1 MYIIVAEVIEI
12 KKVDFIHESGVAIL
26 LGIFVGLIIKYGM
39 GKTIAFDES
48 SLFYFILP
56 PIIFSAGYTLKR
68 KNFIANFSYIFM
80 FGLFGTIISML
91 ILSYIVIS
99 VNDYLF
105 SNMEYRMFRLS
116 DYECLLL
123 CSILCA
129 SDSVAALT
137 IIKKKDYPKL
147 NSILFGEGIIN
158 DAVSILLFRA
168 IEDLI
173 RGKYLYWFD
182 LF

>member
-1 MYIIVAEVIEI
+1 MIVYIVIAEIIEI
-12 KKVDFIHESGVAIL
+12 KRIDFIHESGVAIF
-26 LGIFVGLIIKYGM
+26 LGIFAGLIIKYGV
-39 GKTIAFDES
+39 GQTITFDES

-80 FGLFGTIISML
+80 FGLFGTLISML
-91 ILSYIVIS
+91 VLSYLVLVI
-99 VNDYLF
+99 NEYLF
-105 SNMEYRMFRLS
+105 SASEYRNFRLS

-137 IIKKKDYPKL
+137 IIK
-147 NSILFGEGIIN
+147 
-158 DAVSILLFRA
+158 
-168 IEDLI
+168 
-173 RGKYLYWFD
+173 
-182 LF
+182 

>member
-1 MYIIVAEVIEI
+1 LIVYIVIAEIIEI
-12 KKVDFIHESGVAIL
+12 KRIDFIHESGVAIF
-26 LGIFVGLIIKYGM
+26 LGIFAGLIIKYGV
-39 GKTIAFDES
+39 GQTITFDES

-80 FGLFGTIISML
+80 FGLFGTLISML
-91 ILSYIVIS
+91 VLSYLVLVI
-99 VNDYLF
+99 NEYLF
-105 SNMEYRMFRLS
+105 SASEYRNFRLS

-137 IIKKKDYPKL
+137 IIK
-147 NSILFGEGIIN
+147 
-158 DAVSILLFRA
+158 
-168 IEDLI
+168 
-173 RGKYLYWFD
+173 
-182 LF
+182 